1 MILIICIPSMSIYI
15 LPFIWPKTI
24 FVLKIES
31 LHAGF
36 CNPLD
41 QSVVWRYV
49 LIHLISDNFI
59 KMKKWAKTTKTW
71 AVDKCQKSKAGKTWP
86 AQRWVVI
93 FGRWAG
99 LNFSHLPSEPVGTI
113 PSRPIPDQI
122 GTRQCILGRVE
133 FKSGFFL
140 HFFWQLILFYKG
152 KIANIS
158 PKINK
163 IDIAPKIAKF
173 IFIFE

>member
-1 MILIICIPSMSIYI
+1 MHDFDSLQSFHVYLY

-41 QSVVWRYV
+41 QSVVSRYV
-49 LIHLISDNFI
+49 LIHLVSDNFI

-113 PSRPIPDQI
+113 PSRPIPDQS
-122 GTRQCILGRVE
+122 GTRPL
-133 FKSGFFL
+133 FL
-140 HFFWQLILFYKG
+140 LSPSHCLLLS
-152 KIANIS
+152 IS
-158 PKINK
+158 EKPGIVHRWEKL
-163 IDIAPKIAKF
+163 
-173 IFIFE
+173 